1 MHVKKCKENNMN
13 KIEELIELIETGYNI
28 KWSEK
33 KQKFFQNGKPISR
46 RKN

>member
-1 MHVKKCKENNMN
+1 MN
-13 KIEELIELIETGYNI
+13 KTEELIDLIEKGYNI
-28 KWSEK
+28 KWCEK